1 MTKILVIGLG
11 AVGCLY
17 AAKLQQAGAQVAV
30 VCRSNFEQV
39 KTRGIEVKSIWGD
52 FIFQPNQV
60 LKNCEEY
67 VGEADFIIAA
77 TKIVQGLDLPK
88 MIAPA
93 VSKNTTIALIQNGIF
108 IEDEMVRAF
117 PNNHLLSVIAFVDVI
132 RDSLNSIIHAG
143 DGKLTIGEFANANP
157 QKTQQL
163 ADLFAK
169 VAAPVILST
178 DIQFDRWKKLL
189 WNASFNSI
197 SVVCGNLD
205 TKQILDNL
213 ELKRLVRAV
222 MLEVKGLAKLQGYE
236 IEEQLIDQMIASTNA
251 RKTPAITSM
260 LVDYRAHRPMESE
273 AILGNAL
280 RFATKN
286 NAKVPLIED
295 LYNKLK
301 IVHASTNQQG

>member
-30 VCRSNFEQV
+30 VCRSNFEEV
-39 KTRGIEVKSIWGD
+39 KARGIEVKSIWGD

-67 VGEADFIIAA
+67 QGEADFIIAA
-77 TKIVQGLDLPK
+77 TKIVQGLNLPQ
-88 MIAPA
+88 MIASA

-108 IEDEMVRAF
+108 IEDEMARAF

-132 RDSLNSIIHAG
+132 RDSLNSITHAG
-143 DGKLTIGEFANANP
+143 DGKLTIGEFLNPNP

-163 ADLFAK
+163 AGLFTK
-169 VAAPVILST
+169 AAVPVILSA

-189 WNASFNSI
+189 WNASFNPI

-260 LVDYRAHRPMESE
+260 LVDYRAHRPMEGE

-280 RFATKN
+280 HFAAKN
-286 NAKVPLIED
+286 NAKAPLIED

-301 IVHASTNQQG
+301 IVQASTNQQG

>member
-30 VCRSNFEQV
+30 VCRSNFEEV
-39 KTRGIEVKSIWGD
+39 KARGIEVKSIWGD

-77 TKIVQGLDLPK
+77 TKIVQGLNLPQ
-88 MIAPA
+88 MIASA

-108 IEDEMVRAF
+108 IEDEMARAF

-143 DGKLTIGEFANANP
+143 DGKLTIGEFLNPNP

-163 ADLFAK
+163 AGLFTK
-169 VAAPVILST
+169 AAVPVILSA

-189 WNASFNSI
+189 WNASFNPI

-260 LVDYRAHRPMESE
+260 LVDYRAHRPMEGE

-280 RFATKN
+280 HFAAKN
-286 NAKVPLIED
+286 NAKAPLIED

-301 IVHASTNQQG
+301 IVQASTNQQG

>member
-30 VCRSNFEQV
+30 VCRSNFEEV
-39 KTRGIEVKSIWGD
+39 KSRGISVKSIWGD
-52 FIFQPNQV
+52 FVFQPNQV

-67 VGEADFIIAA
+67 EGEADFIIAA
-77 TKIVQGLDLPK
+77 TKIVQGLNLPQ

-108 IEDEMVRAF
+108 IEDEMARAF

-143 DGKLTIGEFANANP
+143 DGKLTIGEFLNPNP
-157 QKTQQL
+157 QKTRQL
-163 ADLFAK
+163 ADLFEK
-169 VAAPVILST
+169 VSVPIILSAN
-178 DIQFDRWKKLL
+178 IQFDRWKKLL
-189 WNASFNSI
+189 WNASFNPI

-213 ELKRLVRAV
+213 ELKRLVRAI
-222 MLEVKGLAKLQGYE
+222 MLEVKGLAKLQGCE

-260 LVDYRAHRPMESE
+260 LVDYRAHRPMEIE

-280 RFATKN
+280 RFAAKN
-286 NAKVPLIED
+286 NAKAPLIED

-301 IVHASTNQQG
+301 IVHASSNKQG

>member
-30 VCRSNFEQV
+30 VCRSNFEEV
-39 KTRGIEVKSIWGD
+39 KSRGISVKSIWGD
-52 FIFQPNQV
+52 FVFQPNQV

-67 VGEADFIIAA
+67 EGEADFIIAA
-77 TKIVQGLDLPK
+77 TKIVQGLNLPQ

-108 IEDEMVRAF
+108 IEDEMARAF

-143 DGKLTIGEFANANP
+143 DGKLTIGEFLNPNP
-157 QKTQQL
+157 QKTRQL
-163 ADLFAK
+163 ADLFEK
-169 VAAPVILST
+169 VSVPIILSAN
-178 DIQFDRWKKLL
+178 IQFDRWKKLL
-189 WNASFNSI
+189 WNASFNPI

-213 ELKRLVRAV
+213 EMKRLVRAI
-222 MLEVKGLAKLQGYE
+222 MLEVKGLAKLQGCE

-260 LVDYRAHRPMESE
+260 LVDYRAHRPMEIE

-280 RFATKN
+280 RFAAKN
-286 NAKVPLIED
+286 NAKAPLIED

-301 IVHASTNQQG
+301 IVHASSNKQG

>member
-30 VCRSNFEQV
+30 VCRSNFEEV
-39 KTRGIEVKSIWGD
+39 KARGIEVKSIWGD

-77 TKIVQGLDLPK
+77 TKIVQGLNLPQ
-88 MIAPA
+88 MIASA

-108 IEDEMVRAF
+108 IEDEMARAF

-132 RDSLNSIIHAG
+132 RDSLNSITHAG
-143 DGKLTIGEFANANP
+143 DGKLTIGEFLNPNP

-163 ADLFAK
+163 AGLFTK
-169 VAAPVILST
+169 AAVPVILSA

-189 WNASFNSI
+189 WNASFNPI

-260 LVDYRAHRPMESE
+260 LVDYRAHRPMEGE

-280 RFATKN
+280 HFAAKN
-286 NAKVPLIED
+286 NAKAPLIED

-301 IVHASTNQQG
+301 IVQASTNQQG